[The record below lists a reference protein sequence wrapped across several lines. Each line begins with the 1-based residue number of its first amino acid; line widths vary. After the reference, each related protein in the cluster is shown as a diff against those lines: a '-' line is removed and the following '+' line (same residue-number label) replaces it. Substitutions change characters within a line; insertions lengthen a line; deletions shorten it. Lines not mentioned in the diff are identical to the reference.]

1 MSEAQNFEK
10 KLQQINQIVEQME
23 RQEIGLEQ
31 SLKLYEKG
39 IKLTRECQQI
49 IDQAEQKIT
58 RLMEQEN

>member
-23 RQEIGLEQ
+23 RQETGLEQ
-31 SLKLYEKG
+31 SLKLYEQG

-58 RLMEQEN
+58 NLMEQEK

>member
-23 RQEIGLEQ
+23 RQETGLEQ
-31 SLKLYEKG
+31 SLKLYEQG

-58 RLMEQEN
+58 KLMEQEK